1 MRGQY
6 VTPYVTFACRVDGRE
21 HVCAKDM
28 VLALAVS
35 KLVSNGGALKVI
47 APADPRAAIARLCA
61 EKGYTLTTLERVLP
75 TLEDA
80 FLSLVGAEA

>member
-1 MRGQY
+1 MLG
-6 VTPYVTFACRVDGRE
+6 
-21 HVCAKDM
+21 AKDSRFM
-28 VLALAVS
+28 DTLTRVGEYDIEGVYYQDRS
-35 KLVSNGGALKVI
+35 KNYQRRLDGGALKVI

-61 EKGYTLTTLERVLP
+61 EKGYTLTALERVLP